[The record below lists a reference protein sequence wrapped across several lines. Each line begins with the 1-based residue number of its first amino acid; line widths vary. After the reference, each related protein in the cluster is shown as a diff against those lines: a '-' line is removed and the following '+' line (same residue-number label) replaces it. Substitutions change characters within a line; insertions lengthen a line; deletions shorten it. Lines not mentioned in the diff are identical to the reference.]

1 MKIFFV
7 VLRLLGKWLV
17 MIHVQKN
24 MQKFTTI
31 GQMFKKHFMLTQQ
44 AFLINGLLA
53 GEITFDVTSL
63 S

>member
-1 MKIFFV
+1 
-7 VLRLLGKWLV
+7 
-17 MIHVQKN
+17 

-44 AFLINGLLA
+44 EFLINGLLA